1 MWCRWHKSVT
11 NAVQMPSFPVTS
23 RTRPCSGRGV
33 KANEGFCGVPSHR
46 PLQIRVSP
54 DPRGHQSP
62 LFRKLFRFPLP
73 FLRHLGPLTTAH
85 GTKIFAHSCACYY
98 LLLLM
103 SHQGFPSVPS
113 PLFPCAPL
121 SAVLMSSKQN
131 FLFGRTLLH
140 PCKTFMDSFEVAH
153 VHISVHLV
161 YGRKLLLSVNN
172 QSKVDDHI

>member
-1 MWCRWHKSVT
+1 MRSRCHPF
-11 NAVQMPSFPVTS
+11 PS
-23 RTRPCSGRGV
+23 RHG
-33 KANEGFCGVPSHR
+33 
-46 PLQIRVSP
+46 P
-54 DPRGHQSP
+54 DPAVEEESKLMRGFVASPATVLFRSGFHRTPEVTP

-73 FLRHLGPLTTAH
+73 FLQHLGPLTTAH

-121 SAVLMSSKQN
+121 SAVLMSSTQN